1 MILLKILDYIPNDA
15 EIGVGLAL
23 RMRTGEYVFY
33 LPGTRHHHKSNELF
47 YAGIGGHLELG
58 EELLKCGRREA
69 MEEIGSEIEYESSN
83 DTVYI
88 DSIKNIRY
96 IPVDDDIKP

>member
-1 MILLKILDYIPNDA
+1 M
-15 EIGVGLAL
+15 
-23 RMRTGEYVFY
+23 
-33 LPGTRHHHKSNELF
+33 
-47 YAGIGGHLELG
+47 
-58 EELLKCGRREA
+58 KCGRREA